1 MMKWIRW
8 RGLVAFIGIIIVLSG
23 LWFLFIDTFV
33 ERMIEK
39 TGSRIVGAKVE
50 LADADL
56 SLFPAGLTLK
66 GLQVTAPEEPMKN
79 AFEIDRV
86 TFSIDTLNLFR
97 RKAII
102 NEMALDGLRLGTV
115 RKTSGALPS
124 RTARAPVVSKK
135 ASKKVLGKK
144 FKMPLFEVPDVDD
157 VLKKEDLESLRL
169 AESLRADIKREKDN
183 WRARVQD
190 LPDKKKVDEYKA
202 RIDRIKKARNGGIED
217 ILNATSEAAAIR
229 KDLKHDIKNIKGVQ
243 KEFEASR
250 ALLKERLNRVAK
262 APDEDV
268 RHLKE
273 KYSLSPKGV
282 SNITQ
287 IFFGEQVGKWVER
300 GLIWYER
307 LKPVLER
314 AKEMKKDSEV
324 IRPLRARGAD
334 VRFKEYEPLPD
345 FLIRNTKAS
354 LELQAG
360 TMTGEIRN
368 ITPDQDILGAPLDF
382 VFSGKSLKDI
392 QSIRVTGTLDH
403 IVPSIA
409 KDAANL
415 RVKGYRVQDIVLS
428 DSARLPVTLKNGLM
442 DLDGHLAISGEKFRL
457 ETKSTLKSATLKV
470 GVQDETDLLATSIRS
485 ALSEIS
491 GFTLCVDVYGS
502 LDKYDIR
509 LTSDLDDVLKRA
521 VRRLVQ
527 TQVAQFEKELKAAI
541 LERIEAPFKE
551 LDISLTELGIID
563 DEIDKRI
570 NQLDGVLGDVSA
582 RSLLGNK
589 KFPF

>member
-8 RGLVAFIGIIIVLSG
+8 RGLVACIGIIIVLSG
-23 LWFLFIDTFV
+23 LWFLFIDSFV

-39 TGSRIVGAKVE
+39 RGSRIVGAKVE

-66 GLQVTAPEEPMKN
+66 GLQVTDPEEPMKN
-79 AFEIDRV
+79 AFEIDRA

-102 NEMALDGLRLGTV
+102 NEMTLDGLRLDTS

-124 RTARAPVVSKK
+124 RTTRAPAVSKEG
-135 ASKKVLGKK
+135 SKKE
-144 FKMPLFEVPDVDD
+144 FKVPLFEVPNVGD
-157 VLKKEDLESLRL
+157 VLKKEDLKSLRL
-169 AESLRADIKREKDN
+169 VESLRADIKREKDN
-183 WRARVQD
+183 WRDRVQG

-202 RIDRIKKARNGGIED
+202 RIDRIKKARNGGIKD

-243 KEFEASR
+243 KEFKASR
-250 ALLKERLNRVAK
+250 VLLKERLNQVAN

-268 RHLKE
+268 HRLKE
-273 KYSLSPKGV
+273 KYSLSPKGIG
-282 SNITQ
+282 NMTQ
-287 IFFGEQVGKWVER
+287 ILFGQTVGHWVER
-300 GLIWYER
+300 GLIWYKR

-324 IRPLRARGAD
+324 IKPLRARGTD

-345 FLIRNTKAS
+345 FLIRNTKAGFK
-354 LELQAG
+354 LQGG
-360 TMTGEIRN
+360 TMTGEVKN

-403 IVPSIA
+403 IVPSNT
-409 KDAANL
+409 KDAVNF
-415 RVKGYRVQDIVLS
+415 RVKGYHVQDTVLS

-442 DLDGHLAISGEKFRL
+442 DLDGHLAISAEKFRI
-457 ETKSTLKSATLKV
+457 EVKSTVKSATLKV
-470 GVQDETDLLATSIRS
+470 GVQDETNLLATSIRS

-502 LDKYDIR
+502 LDKYDMR
-509 LTSDLDDVLKRA
+509 VTSDLDEILKKA

-527 TQVAQFEKELKAAI
+527 AQVAQFEKELKAAI
-541 LERIEAPFKE
+541 LERIGTPLKE
-551 LDISLTELGIID
+551 LDASLTELGTID
-563 DEIDKRI
+563 KEIDKRI

>member
-8 RGLVAFIGIIIVLSG
+8 RGLVAFICVVIVLSG
-23 LWFLFIDTFV
+23 LWFLFIDSFV

-66 GLQVTAPEEPMKN
+66 GLQVTDPDEPMKN
-79 AFEIDRV
+79 ALEIDRA
-86 TFSIDTLNLFR
+86 TFSIDTLSLFR

-102 NEMALDGLRLGTV
+102 NEMTLDRLRLGTS

-124 RTARAPVVSKK
+124 RTARAPAVSKER
-135 ASKKVLGKK
+135 SKKE
-144 FKMPLFEVPDVDD
+144 FKVPLFEVPDVED
-157 VLKKEDLESLRL
+157 VLKKEDLKSLRL
-169 AESLRADIKREKDN
+169 VESLRADIKREKDN

-190 LPDKKKVDEYKA
+190 LPDKKKVDEYKT
-202 RIDRIKKARNGGIED
+202 RIDRIKKARKGGIED
-217 ILNATSEAAAIR
+217 ILNAASEAAAIR

-243 KEFEASR
+243 KEFKASR
-250 ALLKERLNRVAK
+250 ALLKERLNQVAK

-282 SNITQ
+282 SNIAQ
-287 IFFGEQVGKWVER
+287 IFFGEQVGNWVER
-300 GLIWYER
+300 GLIWYKR

-324 IRPLRARGAD
+324 IKPLRARGAD

-345 FLIRNTKAS
+345 FLIRNTKAN
-354 LELQAG
+354 LKLQAG
-360 TMTGEIRN
+360 TMTGEVKN
-368 ITPDQDILGAPLDF
+368 ITPDQDILGAPLGF

-403 IVPSIA
+403 IVPSNT
-409 KDAANL
+409 KDAVNFRA
-415 RVKGYRVQDIVLS
+415 KGYQIQDIVLS

-442 DLDGHLAISGEKFRL
+442 DLDGRLAISGEEFSL
-457 ETKSTLKSATLKV
+457 EAKAALKSATLKV
-470 GVQDETDLLATSIRS
+470 GVQDETNLLATSIRS

-491 GFTLCVDVYGS
+491 GFTLYVDVYGS
-502 LDKYDIR
+502 LDKYDMRI
-509 LTSDLDDVLKRA
+509 TSDLDDVLKRA
-521 VRRLVQ
+521 VRMLVQ
-527 TQVAQFEKELKAAI
+527 AQVAQFEKELKVAI
-541 LERIEAPFKE
+541 LERIGTPLKE
-551 LDISLTELGIID
+551 LDTSLTELGIID

-589 KFPF
+589 NFPF